1 MPTLGTSNLTMLDQA
16 KRTDPSGKVMPI
28 VELLAQTNE
37 ILDDAVWRE
46 GNLPTGE
53 RTTVR
58 TGLPVVYWR
67 MINQGVPTSKSTTAQ
82 VDEMC
87 GMLEAWSEVDADLAT
102 LGNDLNA
109 FRASEAG
116 AFLEAMNQEMAQT
129 LFYGNAGLAPEEFTG
144 FAPRYSSLSAGNAEN
159 IIDAGGTGSTNTSIW
174 LGCWGDE
181 TVYGMFPGG
190 SKAGIFHKD
199 LGQETVEVTSG
210 IAGSR
215 MLAFRERYQWKA
227 GLVVKDWRYVVRIAN
242 IDAPTLIGATPQD
255 LVDLMEQADEIVP
268 NRLGRRVFYV
278 NRRVSRIL
286 RKVARTDVTA
296 GGGLTFEN
304 FAGKP
309 ILTFGGVPV
318 RKVDA
323 LLNTEARVV

>member
-1 MPTLGTSNLTMLDQA
+1 MATLSTGNVTMLDWA
-16 KRTDPSGKVMPI
+16 KRTDPMGKVMVI
-28 VELLAQTNE
+28 VELLSQTNE
-37 ILDDAVWRE
+37 ILEDAVWRE

-58 TGLPVVYWR
+58 TGLPTVYWR

-102 LGNDLNA
+102 LGNDLNG
-109 FRASEAG
+109 FRMSEAT
-116 AFLEAMNQEMAQT
+116 AFLEAMNQELAQT
-129 LFYGNAGLAPEEFTG
+129 IIYGNAGLAPEEFTG
-144 FAPRYSSLSAGNAEN
+144 LAPRYSSLSAGNAEN
-159 IIDAGGTGSTNTSIW
+159 IIDAGGSQSDNTSIW
-174 LGCWGDE
+174 LVAWGDE
-181 TVYGMFPGG
+181 TVYGVFPAG
-190 SKAGIFHKD
+190 SKAGLYHQD
-199 LGQETVEVTSG
+199 LGQETVEVTAG
-210 IAGSR
+210 VAGSR

-227 GLVVKDWRYVVRIAN
+227 GLCVKDWRYVVRIAN
-242 IDAPTLIGATPQD
+242 IDASDLVGATPPD
-255 LVDLMEQADEIVP
+255 LVDFMEQADEIIP
-268 NRLGRRVFYV
+268 NRLGKRVFYV

-286 RKVARTDVTA
+286 RKIARTDVTA

-309 ILTFGGVPV
+309 VLTFGGVPV

-323 LLNTEARVV
+323 ILNTEARVT